1 MIRLA
6 ALAAALGALVACTPA
21 ALDVPLDPDAVRH
34 WASGDLYR
42 LPDDAC
48 AGAVADSEGTSLLT
62 VRNEYFETPIV
73 AAFVDPDC
81 EPLAAWDLAP
91 GEERTEPA
99 NVPFTLRVETV
110 EGEVLSVWTGFFPGT
125 ATLHVQ
131 P

>member
-1 MIRLA
+1 MTRLA
-6 ALAAALGALVACTPA
+6 AVAAALGSLLACTPA

-48 AGAVADSEGTSLLT
+48 EGPVADSEGTTLLI

-73 AAFVDPDC
+73 AAFVDADC
-81 EPLAAWDLAP
+81 EALATWDLAP
-91 GEERTEPA
+91 GEERTDVA
-99 NVPFTLRVETV
+99 NVPFALRVETV
-110 EGEVLSVWTGFFPGT
+110 DGEVLSVWTGFFPGT